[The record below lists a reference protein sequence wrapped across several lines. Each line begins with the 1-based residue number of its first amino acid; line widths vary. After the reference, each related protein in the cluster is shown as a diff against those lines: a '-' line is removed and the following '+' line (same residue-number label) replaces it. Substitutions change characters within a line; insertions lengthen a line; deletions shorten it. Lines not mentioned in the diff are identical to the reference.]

1 MPDFYSASPRPWTHD
16 LKRPEAHHR
25 SLKKLSK
32 NSLIKQEMDEERNS
46 QRWRSVD
53 AVPPLPPPSVCLTG
67 TGCLVLRTC
76 RTEYLKGPSCLRA
89 CVCACDRQVQIFK
102 CIYWNVETQPS
113 SITPSP
119 PNKTKRA
126 PACRSFK
133 VPPSLFLSSLSVC
146 LISQPTT
153 WQMER
158 RRSTHSF
165 MVSRRWISL
174 TEIRNFNQI

>member
-25 SLKKLSK
+25 SPKKLSK

-119 PNKTKRA
+119 PNKTGTRLQILQSA
-126 PACRSFK
+126 SISF
-133 VPPSLFLSSLSVC
+133 PLLSVC
-146 LISQPTT
+146 LSHLSAHHMTDGA
-153 WQMER
+153 EAE
-158 RRSTHSF
+158 HSL
-165 MVSRRWISL
+165 VHGEPSL
-174 TEIRNFNQI
+174 NFINGDPKF